1 MQERVF
7 KNHFFLASI
16 YTNVQDLLSLENTL
30 PNSTFSLVQQFWPQC
45 KPHYVFFSPSWLL
58 LLFFFNVCVCVHI
71 YYMFCL
77 YFCFLKAIMVQEVC
91 QSHLNFFFLTNR
103 YNTAQSMIAWTQRC
117 RNVGSENRLYNY
129 MWILHGV
136 GLAPQP
142 LIIIYCEI
150 ITIISLVNIHH
161 TLHCY
166 K

>member
-1 MQERVF
+1 MYKICF
-7 KNHFFLASI
+7 LWKIHFQIAHSHLYSNF
-16 YTNVQDLLSLENTL
+16 DLSVN
-30 PNSTFSLVQQFWPQC
+30 PIMS
-45 KPHYVFFSPSWLL
+45 FFPLMVVVVVI
-58 LLFFFNVCVCVHI
+58 FNVCVCVHI